1 MDFDINDGSLGQ
13 YLNFTYFTPCEGG
26 ENMNYDTCTIKST
39 VDYDKISG
47 GAGNPCVTSTGYT
60 VTYDANSTAG
70 NLYYSTGAGECY
82 NYSTSIAYPYFDE
95 EKCREIVKDEL
106 KKEKEMT
113 TNNLVKNFN
122 FGPVSDNHVRMSP
135 YGLAISTSAGTWV
148 AYNAANSE
156 VIDVTEFNFN
166 MSKWIYAMPVALSAI
181 AAGDILVHNGKYVFV
196 REVNNDGTINVLDYV
211 TSSVM
216 NILPVK
222 SPFGFNFYTKICPL
236 VDISN
241 MTANA
246 DNPFGNMLPF
256 LLMGEG
262 KDFDPMM
269 LMLMNGNTDF
279 TSNPMMMY
287 ALMKGDNGKI
297 DPIVMMMMNNF
308 CGK

>member
-47 GAGNPCVTSTGYT
+47 GAGN
-60 VTYDANSTAG
+60 
-70 NLYYSTGAGECY
+70 LYYSTGTGGEWLD
-82 NYSTSIAYPYFDE
+82 YSSNINVTYPYFDE
-95 EKCREIVKDEL
+95 GKCREIVKDEL

-122 FGPVSDNHVRMSP
+122 FGPVSDTRVRMSP
-135 YGLAISTSAGTWV
+135 YGLAIGTSPGNWV

-156 VIDVTEFNFN
+156 VIDVTEFVFN

-196 REVNNDGTINVLDYV
+196 REVNNDGTINVLDYAS
-211 TSSVM
+211 SSVM

-236 VDISN
+236 VNIGN

-246 DNPFGNMLPF
+246 DSPFGNMLPF

-279 TSNPMMMY
+279 ASNPLMMY
-287 ALMKGDNGKI
+287 ALMKGDDGKI
-297 DPIVMMMMNNF
+297 DPIVMMMLMN
-308 CGK
+308 GKETPSI